1 MALSVVDLY
10 RDILPKTNCK
20 DCGYTTCL
28 AFASMVVS
36 EKLPLENCPYL
47 YPETLAKCTKEL
59 EAQYAEG
66 KWLKR
71 DMAQDALEW
80 AIEKAS
86 SMKIEDLPE
95 RIGGILI
102 FEKDKAALELPY
114 FNESVV
120 ISDDDIVRSD
130 GSDLTRYE
138 KVFIYI
144 HMAQGGKSQPTGRW
158 KGFVEFPNTV
168 SKMKS
173 MIDSIEKPMIQRF
186 KGKPHELAKAG
197 ARIGGRDITE
207 ETESADV
214 ALHFQPLPKVPVR
227 VIFWDET
234 KEDGIDA
241 AMKFLFD
248 ETITEHLDIESIMF
262 LSERLKQLLCEE
274 VAEI

>member
-20 DCGYTTCL
+20 DCGYPTCL

-47 YPETLAKCTKEL
+47 DPETLSKCTKEL
-59 EAQYAEG
+59 ETQYAEG

-71 DMAQDALEW
+71 DMARDALEW
-80 AIEKAS
+80 VIEKAS
-86 SMKIEDLPE
+86 SMKIGDLPE
-95 RIGGILI
+95 RIGGTLI
-102 FEKDKAALELPY
+102 SVRDKAALELPY
-114 FNESVV
+114 FNDSVV
-120 ISDDDIVRSD
+120 IADDDIVMSN
-130 GSDLTRYE
+130 GSELTRYE

-144 HMAQGGKSQPTGRW
+144 HMAQGGKSEPTGRW

-173 MIDSIEKPMIQRF
+173 MIDGIEKPMIQRF
-186 KGKPHELAKAG
+186 RGKPHELAKAG
-197 ARIGGRDITE
+197 ARIGGRDITG

-227 VIFWDET
+227 IIFWDET
-234 KEDGIDA
+234 KEDKIDA
-241 AMKFLFD
+241 AIKFLFD
-248 ETITEHLDIESIMF
+248 ETITEHLDIESVMF

-274 VAEI
+274 VSEI